1 LANDLSDVV
10 EVLINRETA
19 SIDTASFNIPL
30 VLAAFTNFSERTRTY
45 TSILG
50 LADDFNSTDT
60 VYKMVNTLFSQE
72 IKPPSVVVGRRQI
85 DEVLITPTVANLAT
99 YTVTLNGTDY
109 SFVSDASALAAEI
122 TAGLAAAI
130 GVVAGITVTDNLGTL
145 SVEVT
150 TPGTAWSISVSSNLV
165 QTNITPTETWT
176 DALDAVSAENND
188 WYALT
193 AETRVKADI
202 LELAAAIESRRQIY
216 GAATADADVITTA
229 TTDVATALF
238 DLNYERTFLIYL
250 PTAATQYPECAWIG
264 SQLPEV
270 PGSNDWDLKSA
281 SGITVSRL
289 TETQKTN
296 LRNKSCNFYIRK
308 AGVEIFQD
316 GDMVSGSP
324 IDEQIFIDWL
334 VARLEESVFFRMVN
348 VKKIPFTRT
357 GATIIEND
365 IRGVMSQGVTN
376 GGIADD
382 TPYLV
387 QAPDPLAIPE
397 VQRAQRIMGDFLIR
411 FRLAGSV
418 RKVIIRGS
426 AFV

>member
-1 LANDLSDVV
+1 MANDLQDVV
-10 EVLINRETA
+10 EVTIDRQTA

-30 VLAAFTNFSERTRTY
+30 VLAAFTNFSERARTY
-45 TSILG
+45 TSITG
-50 LADDFNSTDT
+50 LADDFSSTDT

-85 DEVLITPTVANLAT
+85 DEVLITPTVASLAT
-99 YTVTLNGTDY
+99 YTITINGTDY
-109 SFVSDASALAAEI
+109 TFVSDADATAAEI
-122 TAGLAAAI
+122 TLGLDTAI
-130 GVVAGITVTDNLGTL
+130 GALAGFTVTDNLGTL

-150 TPGTAWSISVSSNLV
+150 TPGTAWSIAVSSNLV

-238 DLNYERTFLIYL
+238 DLNYERTFLVYL
-250 PTAATQYPECAWIG
+250 PTATTEYPECAWIG

-281 SGITVSRL
+281 SGITVSKL

-316 GDMVSGSP
+316 GNMASESP

-348 VKKIPFTRT
+348 VKKIPLNV
-357 GATIIEND
+357 A
-365 IRGVMSQGVTN
+365 
-376 GGIADD
+376 A
-382 TPYLV
+382 
-387 QAPDPLAIPE
+387 
-397 VQRAQRIMGDFLIR
+397 
-411 FRLAGSV
+411 
-418 RKVIIRGS
+418 
-426 AFV
+426 

>member
-1 LANDLSDVV
+1 MANDLSDVV

-238 DLNYERTFLIYL
+238 DLNYERTFLVYL
-250 PTAATQYPECAWIG
+250 PTAATEYPECAWIG

-281 SGITVSRL
+281 SGITVSKL

-316 GDMVSGSP
+316 GNMASESP

-397 VQRAQRIMGDFLIR
+397 VQRAQRIMGDFVIR

>member
-1 LANDLSDVV
+1 MANDLQDVV
-10 EVLINRETA
+10 EVIITRETA

-145 SVEVT
+145 SIEVT

-238 DLNYERTFLIYL
+238 DLNYERTFLVYL
-250 PTAATQYPECAWIG
+250 PTAATEYPECAWIG

-281 SGITVSRL
+281 SGITVSKL

-316 GDMVSGSP
+316 GDMASGSP

-397 VQRAQRIMGDFLIR
+397 VQRAQRIMGDFVIR

>member
-1 LANDLSDVV
+1 
-10 EVLINRETA
+10 
-19 SIDTASFNIPL
+19 
-30 VLAAFTNFSERTRTY
+30 
-45 TSILG
+45 
-50 LADDFNSTDT
+50 
-60 VYKMVNTLFSQE
+60 
-72 IKPPSVVVGRRQI
+72 VVGRRQI
-85 DEVLITPTVANLAT
+85 DEVLITPTVANNQT
-99 YTVTLNGTDY
+99 YTVTINGTDY
-109 SFVSDASALAAEI
+109 SYLSDADATAAEI
-122 TAGLAAAI
+122 TLGLDTAI
-130 GVVAGITVTDNLGTL
+130 GALAGFTVTDNTGTL

-150 TPGTAWSISVSSNLV
+150 TPGTAWSISVSSNLT

-188 WYALT
+188 WYAWT

-238 DLNYERTFLIYL
+238 DLNYERTFLVYL
-250 PTAATQYPECAWIG
+250 PTAATEYPECAWIG

-281 SGITVSRL
+281 SGITVSKL

-316 GDMVSGSP
+316 GDMASGSP

-397 VQRAQRIMGDFLIR
+397 VQRAQRIMGDFVIR